1 MREIGYA
8 GEDIA
13 ADYLISRGYKII
25 ARNFTRRC
33 GEIDIIAEEKLP
45 DKKVLVFAEVKYYK
59 ENSLR
64 DLREAVD
71 AGKQKRII
79 RTAERYLWENK
90 NKRDSY
96 VRFDAVLITAAPQKI
111 ELVKDAFRADRD

>member
-33 GEIDIIAEEKLP
+33 GEIDIIAEEQLP

-64 DLREAVD
+64 DLREAID
-71 AGKQKRII
+71 AGKQKKII
-79 RTAERYLWENK
+79 KTAERYLLENRH
-90 NKRDSY
+90 KRASY
-96 VRFDAVLITAAPQKI
+96 VRFDAVLITAGKQI
-111 ELVKDAFRADRD
+111 ELLKDAFRAN